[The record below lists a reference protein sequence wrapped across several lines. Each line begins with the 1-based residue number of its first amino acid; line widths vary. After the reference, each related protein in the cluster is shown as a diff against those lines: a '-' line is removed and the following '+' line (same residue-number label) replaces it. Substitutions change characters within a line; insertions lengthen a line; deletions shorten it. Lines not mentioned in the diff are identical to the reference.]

1 MGLNS
6 TEVAYQFG
14 QFGSTFLTGDGDK
27 LDLTGSD
34 PSTTLYAKYYVCAIT
49 FLEDTQFG
57 GSGLQMLDGGP
68 DVGMGK
74 TYFASSEDTQTLDT
88 AWGAATN
95 LGDNDGELIVLDASG
110 TVFPKGITLYG
121 MYDYVELHSGSVIC
135 YVAPRPDYRD
145 RA

>member
-14 QFGSTFLTGDGDK
+14 QFGSTFLEGNGAI
-27 LDLTGSD
+27 LNLTGS
-34 PSTTLYAKYYVCAIT
+34 SGVLTAKYYVCAIT
-49 FLEDTQFG
+49 FLEDTKFG
-57 GSGLQMLDGGP
+57 GSGLGMLDGGP
-68 DVGMGK
+68 DLGMGK
-74 TYFASSEDTQTLDT
+74 TYFASNEDEQYLDT
-88 AWGAATN
+88 AWGAETN
-95 LGDNDGELIVLDASG
+95 QGDNDSDLIVLDTSG
-110 TVFPKGITLYG
+110 TVFPKGVTLYG